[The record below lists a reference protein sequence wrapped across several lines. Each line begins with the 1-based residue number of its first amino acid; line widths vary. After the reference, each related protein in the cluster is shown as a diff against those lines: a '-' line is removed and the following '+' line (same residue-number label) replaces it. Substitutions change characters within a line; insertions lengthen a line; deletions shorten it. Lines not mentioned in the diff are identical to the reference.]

1 MKKTQPWGGYSP
13 REVTLTLCPTTLWL
27 GVSPNVF
34 WRDVRNWPGP
44 PLEADT
50 QETNQIFLAHC
61 NLITLSS
68 LYCQI
73 TTTPI
78 ATFPSQE
85 QAQLRQLCSWWH
97 KGYNWK
103 TETPTPPPHTHRS
116 SVLHWLCGRDPEGVP
131 VLKEGT
137 VVQDPKTAF
146 WGISKEPR
154 VFSRDDRGRG
164 SHLLECEGRRC
175 TIMSTIP
182 QISRWQN

>member
-13 REVTLTLCPTTLWL
+13 REVTRTLCPTTLWL

-44 PLEADT
+44 PLEADI

-61 NLITLSS
+61 SLITLSS

-85 QAQLRQLCSWWH
+85 QAQLRQLRSWWH

-103 TETPTPPPHTHRS
+103 LRPTTPPHTHTGGQS
-116 SVLHWLCGRDPEGVP
+116 CINTAGRDPLGVP
-131 VLKEGT
+131 VLKEDSGAR
-137 VVQDPKTAF
+137 PKNC
-146 WGISKEPR
+146 ILR
-154 VFSRDDRGRG
+154 N
-164 SHLLECEGRRC
+164 L
-175 TIMSTIP
+175 
-182 QISRWQN
+182 